1 MDLIIID
8 GNSLA
13 NRAFY
18 AMPPLK
24 NKNGL
29 VCNAIFGFCNILVKL
44 INENKPKYFAVAF
57 DAHKPTFRH
66 EKYAEYKAGRN
77 AMPEDLVTQMPLLQ
91 DLLRDMGIKVL
102 IKDGIEADDI
112 VGTIAKRF
120 NLDTAIVSGD
130 KDLLQLVDENIKVW
144 LTRKG
149 ISETEVFDEAHFR
162 EVYGFEPP
170 KMVDLKSM
178 MGDSSDNIP
187 GIAGVGEKTALEFMH
202 TYGSL
207 DNLYAHVDELKGAKR
222 EKVANGKDMAYLSYD
237 LATIDT
243 NSDIGCE
250 LNELEYPF
258 PFSNVVKQ
266 RFTDYEFTSLLK
278 RDIFE
283 NAGDVAAETVASC
296 ENVEVTSVSQMAEI
310 VKRHE
315 SAKLFTAHYEKYY
328 DALHFA
334 FDVDTNYFV
343 AAVSEKENA
352 SEYVKLLEPILWDD
366 NIEKVFFKYKKQ
378 KHFFVDY
385 EVDLKMPCFDI
396 ALAQYLIDASVKFE
410 IIDKAF
416 DYLGLDIAHI
426 GVGLLKA
433 KALLEPKIQELEL
446 SNLYYDIELK
456 LEDVLFDME
465 QEGIKVDR
473 ATLLELSNNFS
484 SEIDAITDEIHSLA
498 GEKFNVN
505 STQQLAEVL
514 FDKLKIPL
522 PKNKKRST
530 NIEILQEI
538 EHEHPIVPLLMRYR
552 KVQKIVSTYLDGL
565 IPHLDKSD
573 IVHTEFNQT
582 MAATGRLSSVN
593 PNLQNIP
600 TRDEEGKSLRK
611 MFVVKSNDNIFISAD
626 YSQIELRLL
635 AHYSEDEKL
644 VNAFK
649 AGHDIHM
656 YTASEIFHV
665 DIADVTP
672 SMRRIAKTV
681 NFGIIYGMSDFGLS
695 QGLQITRKEA
705 KHYIETYFEKY
716 HGVKEYMENCVT
728 KAREVGYVTTM
739 YGRKRYVPELQSR
752 NKVVEKLGERIAM
765 NSPLQGT
772 ESDIIKIAMINIA
785 KRFADNNLK
794 SKLIL
799 QIHDELVI
807 EAKESEKEIVS
818 KILKEEM
825 ENVIELKVPLTVN
838 LSCGKTWYDLDKSP

>member
-44 INENKPKYFAVAF
+44 ILENKPKYFAVAF

-120 NLDTAIVSGD
+120 NLDTVIVSGD
-130 KDLLQLVDENIKVW
+130 KDLLQLIDDNIKVW

-149 ISETEVFDEAHFR
+149 ISETEVFDLNHFR
-162 EVYGFEPP
+162 DVYGFEPP
-170 KMVDLKSM
+170 QMVDLKSM
-178 MGDSSDNIP
+178 MGDASDNIP
-187 GIAGVGEKTALEFMH
+187 GIVGVGEKTALEFMH

-207 DNLYAHVDELKGAKR
+207 DQLYAHIDELKGAKHDKV
-222 EKVANGKDMAYLSYD
+222 EKSKDSAYLSYE

-243 NSDIGCE
+243 KTEIDCCLDDLG
-250 LNELEYPF
+250 YDF
-258 PFSNVVKQ
+258 PFSNTVKQ
-266 RFTDYEFTSLLK
+266 KFMDYEFTSLLK
-278 RDIFE
+278 RDIFKE
-283 NAGDVAAETVASC
+283 KTEAGNVAIDTC
-296 ENVEVTSVSQMAEI
+296 NNIEVTTIQQLETI
-310 VKRHE
+310 VNEHQN
-315 SAKLFTAHYEKYY
+315 AKEFTAHYEKYY

-334 FDVDTNYFV
+334 FDVGTNYYIPSVSTVADLKQFLKLIEPFV
-343 AAVSEKENA
+343 T
-352 SEYVKLLEPILWDD
+352 DD
-366 NIEKVFFKYKKQ
+366 KIEKVFFKYKNQ
-378 KHFFVDY
+378 KHFFAKNGAN
-385 EVDLKMPCFDI
+385 LTMPCFDI
-396 ALAQYLIDASVKFE
+396 SLAQYLIDASVKFE

-416 DYLGLDIAHI
+416 EYLGLNIQHIA
-426 GVGLLKA
+426 VGILKA
-433 KALLEPKIQELEL
+433 KNLLKPKLDELEL
-446 SNLYYDIELK
+446 SNLYYNIELQ
-456 LEDVLFDME
+456 LEDVLYEME
-465 QEGIKVDR
+465 REGIKVDR
-473 ATLLELSNNFS
+473 NVLTELSCNFS
-484 SEIDAITDEIHSLA
+484 SQVDQIIEEIHSLA

-505 STQQLAEVL
+505 STLQLAEVL

-565 IPHLDKSD
+565 IPHLDENN

-582 MAATGRLSSVN
+582 MATTGRLSSVN

-611 MFVVKSNDNIFISAD
+611 MFVVKSDENVFISAD

-635 AHYSEDEKL
+635 AHYSQDAKL
-644 VNAFK
+644 INAFK
-649 AGHDIHM
+649 SGHDIHI
-656 YTASEIFHV
+656 YTASEIFHTN
-665 DIADVTP
+665 IENVTP
-672 SMRRIAKTV
+672 AMRRIAKTV
-681 NFGIIYGMSDFGLS
+681 NFGIIYGMSDFGLA

-705 KHYIETYFEKY
+705 KQYIETYFEKY
-716 HGVKEYMENCVT
+716 SGVKEYMSNCVEQ
-728 KAREVGYVTTM
+728 ARKDGYVSTM
-739 YGRKRYVPELQSR
+739 FGRKRFVPELQSK

-765 NSPLQGT
+765 NTPLQGT
-772 ESDIIKIAMINIA
+772 ESDIIKIAMINIS
-785 KRFADNNLK
+785 KRFAEQNLK

-799 QIHDELVI
+799 QIHDELII
-807 EAKESEKEIVS
+807 EAKEQEKEVVC

-825 ENVIELKVPLTVN
+825 ENVIELSVPLTVN
-838 LSCGKTWYDLDKSP
+838 ISSGKTWYELEKS